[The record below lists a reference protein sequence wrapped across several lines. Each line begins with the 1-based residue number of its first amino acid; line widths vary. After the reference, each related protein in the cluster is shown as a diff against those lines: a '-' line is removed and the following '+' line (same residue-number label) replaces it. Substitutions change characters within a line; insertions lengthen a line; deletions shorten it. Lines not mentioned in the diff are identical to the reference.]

1 MKELLLER
9 RNIDAER
16 GQLCCR
22 YSVLVGEKK
31 AGNFLCEAYGVK
43 IEEEHSGE
51 SACFPDLTLSAGEIE
66 KLMET
71 LIRSRVTPTGL
82 KDVIEDWL

>member
-9 RNIDAER
+9 RRIDAER

-43 IEEEHSGE
+43 IEEISQRGE
-51 SACFPDLTLSAGEIE
+51 GSELFTG
-66 KLMET
+66 
-71 LIRSRVTPTGL
+71 RV
-82 KDVIEDWL
+82 K